1 MSYQALYRKFRP
13 QEFDDVKGQDH
24 IVTTLKNQIKADR
37 IGHAYLFCGTRGTGK
52 TTIAKIFAKAVNCE
66 HPVDGSPCGECP
78 TCRAIAAGNSMN
90 VIEIDA
96 ASNNGVDNI
105 RQIREEV
112 EYRPTEGKYKV
123 YIIDEV
129 HMLSIGAFNALLKT
143 LEEPPAYVIFI
154 CDFDPFGD
162 KKYKYTFCNICE
174 EESAVD
180 LGDERYTIFL
190 STRGEN
196 PQEVSE
202 SLVNFLKFVKADLK
216 ESKEESEDPFVRQ
229 LQKTIEKIKVNRE
242 MGERFMVFQEMLSE
256 ERVVG
261 RNEGKQEMQKE
272 TIVRLLGKLGSLSDS
287 LRKQLVFLP
296 Q

>member
-1 MSYQALYRKFRP
+1 MILGFPIARVEISKEKSVVYHPEYKRVHLDIYAQDEEQTCYNVEMQTASRP
-13 QEFDDVKGQDH
+13 H
-24 IVTTLKNQIKADR
+24 L
-37 IGHAYLFCGTRGTGK
+37 GK
-52 TTIAKIFAKAVNCE
+52 RSRYY
-66 HPVDGSPCGECP
+66 HSQMD
-78 TCRAIAAGNSMN
+78 M
-90 VIEIDA
+90 DLL
-96 ASNNGVDNI
+96 
-105 RQIREEV
+105 
-112 EYRPTEGKYKV
+112 
-123 YIIDEV
+123 
-129 HMLSIGAFNALLKT
+129 LSGRDYEDLS
-143 LEEPPAYVIFI
+143 PAYVIFI

-242 MGERFMVFQEMLSE
+242 MGERFMVFQETLSE
-256 ERVVG
+256 ERAVG

-287 LRKQLVFLP
+287 LRKQIEEEADSEVLDSLYEKAMEAESLEQFYGEAARVFATVK
-296 Q
+296 QS

>member
-1 MSYQALYRKFRP
+1 MSQKKLTDLTIKDNFLFGAVMTDEKNCRDFLEMVLGFPIARVEISKEKSVVYHPEYKRVHLDIYA
-13 QEFDDVKGQDH
+13 QDEE
-24 IVTTLKNQIKADR
+24 Q
-37 IGHAYLFCGTRGTGK
+37 
-52 TTIAKIFAKAVNCE
+52 
-66 HPVDGSPCGECP
+66 
-78 TCRAIAAGNSMN
+78 TCYN
-90 VIEIDA
+90 VEMQA
-96 ASNNGVDNI
+96 AS
-105 RQIREEV
+105 
-112 EYRPTEGKYKV
+112 RPHLGKRSRY
-123 YIIDEV
+123 YHSQMD
-129 HMLSIGAFNALLKT
+129 MDLLLSGRDYEDL
-143 LEEPPAYVIFI
+143 PPAYVIFI

-256 ERVVG
+256 ERAVG

-272 TIVRLLGKLGSLSDS
+272 TIVRLLSKLGSLSDS
-287 LRKQLVFLP
+287 LRKQIEEEADSEVLDSLYEKAMEAESLEQFYGEADRVFATVK
-296 Q
+296 QS

>member
-1 MSYQALYRKFRP
+1 MEEKNCRDFLEMVLGFPIARVEISKEKSVVYHPEY
-13 QEFDDVKGQDH
+13 KGVRLDIYAQDEE
-24 IVTTLKNQIKADR
+24 Q
-37 IGHAYLFCGTRGTGK
+37 
-52 TTIAKIFAKAVNCE
+52 
-66 HPVDGSPCGECP
+66 
-78 TCRAIAAGNSMN
+78 TCYN
-90 VIEIDA
+90 VEMQA
-96 ASNNGVDNI
+96 AS
-105 RQIREEV
+105 
-112 EYRPTEGKYKV
+112 RPHLGKRSRY
-123 YIIDEV
+123 YHSQMD
-129 HMLSIGAFNALLKT
+129 MDLLLSGRDYEDL
-143 LEEPPAYVIFI
+143 PPAYVIFV

>member
-1 MSYQALYRKFRP
+1 MCY
-13 QEFDDVKGQDH
+13 DVNKNSSVEMEGNLEMVLGFPIARVEISKEKSVVYHPEYKGVRLDIYAQDEE
-24 IVTTLKNQIKADR
+24 Q
-37 IGHAYLFCGTRGTGK
+37 
-52 TTIAKIFAKAVNCE
+52 
-66 HPVDGSPCGECP
+66 
-78 TCRAIAAGNSMN
+78 TCYN
-90 VIEIDA
+90 VEMQA
-96 ASNNGVDNI
+96 AS
-105 RQIREEV
+105 
-112 EYRPTEGKYKV
+112 RPHLGKRSRY
-123 YIIDEV
+123 YHSQMD
-129 HMLSIGAFNALLKT
+129 MDLLLSGRDYEDL
-143 LEEPPAYVIFI
+143 PPAYVIFV

-242 MGERFMVFQEMLSE
+242 MGERFMLFQEMLSE
-256 ERVVG
+256 ERAVG

-272 TIVRLLGKLGSLSDS
+272 TIVRLLGKLGSVSDS
-287 LRKQLVFLP
+287 LRKQIEEEADSEVLDSLYEKAMEAESLEQFYGEADRVFATVK
-296 Q
+296 QS

>member
-1 MSYQALYRKFRP
+1 MCY
-13 QEFDDVKGQDH
+13 DVNKNSSVEMEGNLEMVLGFPIARVEISKEKSVVYHPEYKGVCLDIYAQDEE
-24 IVTTLKNQIKADR
+24 Q
-37 IGHAYLFCGTRGTGK
+37 
-52 TTIAKIFAKAVNCE
+52 
-66 HPVDGSPCGECP
+66 
-78 TCRAIAAGNSMN
+78 TCYN
-90 VIEIDA
+90 VEMQA
-96 ASNNGVDNI
+96 AS
-105 RQIREEV
+105 
-112 EYRPTEGKYKV
+112 RPHLGKRSRY
-123 YIIDEV
+123 YHSQMD
-129 HMLSIGAFNALLKT
+129 MDLLLSGRDYEDL
-143 LEEPPAYVIFI
+143 PPAYVIFV

-256 ERVVG
+256 ERAVG

-287 LRKQLVFLP
+287 LRKQIEEEADSEVLDSLYEKAMEAESLEQFYGEADRVFATVK
-296 Q
+296 QS

>member
-1 MSYQALYRKFRP
+1 MCY
-13 QEFDDVKGQDH
+13 DVNKNSSVEMEGNLEMVLGFPIARVEISKEKSVVYHPEYKGVRLDIYAQDEE
-24 IVTTLKNQIKADR
+24 Q
-37 IGHAYLFCGTRGTGK
+37 
-52 TTIAKIFAKAVNCE
+52 
-66 HPVDGSPCGECP
+66 
-78 TCRAIAAGNSMN
+78 TCYN
-90 VIEIDA
+90 VEMQA
-96 ASNNGVDNI
+96 AS
-105 RQIREEV
+105 
-112 EYRPTEGKYKV
+112 RPHLGKRSRY
-123 YIIDEV
+123 YHSQMD
-129 HMLSIGAFNALLKT
+129 MDLLLSGRDYEDL
-143 LEEPPAYVIFI
+143 PPAYVIFV

-256 ERVVG
+256 ERAVG

-272 TIVRLLGKLGSLSDS
+272 TIVRLLGKLGSVSDS
-287 LRKQLVFLP
+287 LRKQIEADSEVLDSLYEKAMEAESLEQFYGEADRVFATVK
-296 Q
+296 QS

>member
-1 MSYQALYRKFRP
+1 MVLGFPIARVEISKEKSVVYHPEY
-13 QEFDDVKGQDH
+13 KGVCLDIYAQDEE
-24 IVTTLKNQIKADR
+24 Q
-37 IGHAYLFCGTRGTGK
+37 
-52 TTIAKIFAKAVNCE
+52 
-66 HPVDGSPCGECP
+66 
-78 TCRAIAAGNSMN
+78 TCYN
-90 VIEIDA
+90 VEMQA
-96 ASNNGVDNI
+96 AS
-105 RQIREEV
+105 
-112 EYRPTEGKYKV
+112 RPHLGKRSRY
-123 YIIDEV
+123 YHSQMD
-129 HMLSIGAFNALLKT
+129 MDLLLSGRDYEDL
-143 LEEPPAYVIFI
+143 PPAYVIFV

-242 MGERFMVFQEMLSE
+242 MGERFMLFQEMLSE
-256 ERVVG
+256 ERAVG

-272 TIVRLLGKLGSLSDS
+272 TIVRLLGKLGSLSDLVLCQEKVQIKYNQFS
-287 LRKQLVFLP
+287 LCLAKLNLLFLSHFLLDFSDILP
-296 Q
+296 HIGLGINTRNGCEYVLYCKMFLCIQKSTYMHVYN

>member
-1 MSYQALYRKFRP
+1 MVLGFPIARVEISKEKSVVYHPEYKRVHLDIYA
-13 QEFDDVKGQDH
+13 QDEE
-24 IVTTLKNQIKADR
+24 Q
-37 IGHAYLFCGTRGTGK
+37 
-52 TTIAKIFAKAVNCE
+52 
-66 HPVDGSPCGECP
+66 
-78 TCRAIAAGNSMN
+78 TCYN
-90 VIEIDA
+90 VEMQA
-96 ASNNGVDNI
+96 AS
-105 RQIREEV
+105 
-112 EYRPTEGKYKV
+112 RPHLGKRSRY
-123 YIIDEV
+123 YHGQMD
-129 HMLSIGAFNALLKT
+129 MDLLLSGRDYEDL
-143 LEEPPAYVIFI
+143 PPAYVIFI

-256 ERVVG
+256 ERAVG

-287 LRKQLVFLP
+287 LRKQIEEEADSEVLDSLYEKAMEAESLEQFYGEADRVFATVK
-296 Q
+296 QS

>member
-1 MSYQALYRKFRP
+1 MSQKKLTDLTIKDNFLFGAVMTDEKNCRDFLEMVLGFPIARVEISKEKSVVYHPEY
-13 QEFDDVKGQDH
+13 KGVRLDIYAQDEE
-24 IVTTLKNQIKADR
+24 Q
-37 IGHAYLFCGTRGTGK
+37 
-52 TTIAKIFAKAVNCE
+52 
-66 HPVDGSPCGECP
+66 
-78 TCRAIAAGNSMN
+78 TCYN
-90 VIEIDA
+90 VEMQA
-96 ASNNGVDNI
+96 AS
-105 RQIREEV
+105 
-112 EYRPTEGKYKV
+112 RPHLGKRSRY
-123 YIIDEV
+123 YHSQMD
-129 HMLSIGAFNALLKT
+129 MDLLLSGRDYEDL
-143 LEEPPAYVIFI
+143 PPAYVIFI

-256 ERVVG
+256 ERAVG

-287 LRKQLVFLP
+287 LRKQIEEEADSEVLDSLYEKAMEAESLEQFYGEADRVFATVK
-296 Q
+296 QS

>member
-1 MSYQALYRKFRP
+1 MSQKKLTDLTIKDNFLFGAVMTDEKNCRDFLEMVLGFPIARVEISKEKSVVYHPEY
-13 QEFDDVKGQDH
+13 KGVRLDIYAQDEE
-24 IVTTLKNQIKADR
+24 Q
-37 IGHAYLFCGTRGTGK
+37 
-52 TTIAKIFAKAVNCE
+52 
-66 HPVDGSPCGECP
+66 
-78 TCRAIAAGNSMN
+78 TCYN
-90 VIEIDA
+90 VEMQA
-96 ASNNGVDNI
+96 AS
-105 RQIREEV
+105 
-112 EYRPTEGKYKV
+112 RPHLGKRSRY
-123 YIIDEV
+123 YHSQMD
-129 HMLSIGAFNALLKT
+129 MDLLLSGRDYEDL
-143 LEEPPAYVIFI
+143 PPAYVIFI

-216 ESKEESEDPFVRQ
+216 ESKEASEDPFVRQ

-256 ERVVG
+256 ERAVG

-287 LRKQLVFLP
+287 LRKQIEEEADSEVLDSLYEKAMEAESLEQFYGEADRVFATVK
-296 Q
+296 QS

>member
-1 MSYQALYRKFRP
+1 MSQKKLTDLTIKDNFLFGAVMTDEKNCRDFLEMVLGFPIARVEISKEKSVVYHPEY
-13 QEFDDVKGQDH
+13 KGVRLDIYAQDEE
-24 IVTTLKNQIKADR
+24 Q
-37 IGHAYLFCGTRGTGK
+37 
-52 TTIAKIFAKAVNCE
+52 
-66 HPVDGSPCGECP
+66 
-78 TCRAIAAGNSMN
+78 TCYN
-90 VIEIDA
+90 VEMQA
-96 ASNNGVDNI
+96 AS
-105 RQIREEV
+105 
-112 EYRPTEGKYKV
+112 RPHLGKRSRY
-123 YIIDEV
+123 YHSQMD
-129 HMLSIGAFNALLKT
+129 MDLLLSGRDYEDL
-143 LEEPPAYVIFI
+143 PPAYVIFV

-174 EESAVD
+174 EESAVN

-256 ERVVG
+256 ERAVG

-287 LRKQLVFLP
+287 LRKQIEEEADSEVLDSLYEKAMEAESLEQFYGEADCVFATVK
-296 Q
+296 QS

>member
-1 MSYQALYRKFRP
+1 MCY
-13 QEFDDVKGQDH
+13 DVNKNSSVEMEGNLEMVLGFPIARVEISKEKSVVYHPEYKGVRLDIYAQDEE
-24 IVTTLKNQIKADR
+24 Q
-37 IGHAYLFCGTRGTGK
+37 
-52 TTIAKIFAKAVNCE
+52 
-66 HPVDGSPCGECP
+66 
-78 TCRAIAAGNSMN
+78 TCYN
-90 VIEIDA
+90 VEMQA
-96 ASNNGVDNI
+96 AS
-105 RQIREEV
+105 
-112 EYRPTEGKYKV
+112 RPHLGKRSRY
-123 YIIDEV
+123 YHSQMD
-129 HMLSIGAFNALLKT
+129 MDLLLSGRDYEDL
-143 LEEPPAYVIFI
+143 PPAYVIFV

-256 ERVVG
+256 ERAVG

-287 LRKQLVFLP
+287 LRKQIEEEADSEVLDSLYEKAMEAESLEQFYGEADRVFATVK
-296 Q
+296 QS

>member
-1 MSYQALYRKFRP
+1 MSQKKLTDLTIKDNFLFGAVMTDEKNCRDFLEMVLGFPIARVEISKEKSVVYHPEY
-13 QEFDDVKGQDH
+13 KGVRLDIYAQDEE
-24 IVTTLKNQIKADR
+24 Q
-37 IGHAYLFCGTRGTGK
+37 
-52 TTIAKIFAKAVNCE
+52 
-66 HPVDGSPCGECP
+66 
-78 TCRAIAAGNSMN
+78 TCYN
-90 VIEIDA
+90 VEMQA
-96 ASNNGVDNI
+96 AS
-105 RQIREEV
+105 
-112 EYRPTEGKYKV
+112 RPHLGKRSRY
-123 YIIDEV
+123 YHSQMD
-129 HMLSIGAFNALLKT
+129 MDLLLSGRDYEDL
-143 LEEPPAYVIFI
+143 PPAYVIFI

-242 MGERFMVFQEMLSE
+242 MGERFMLFQEMLSE
-256 ERVVG
+256 ERAVG

-287 LRKQLVFLP
+287 LRKQIEEEADSEVLDSLYEKAMEAESLEQFYGEADRVFATVK
-296 Q
+296 QS

>member
-1 MSYQALYRKFRP
+1 MSQKKLTDLTIKDNFLFGAVMTDEKNCRDFLEMVLGFPIARVEISKEKSVVYHPEY
-13 QEFDDVKGQDH
+13 KGVRLDIYAQDEE
-24 IVTTLKNQIKADR
+24 Q
-37 IGHAYLFCGTRGTGK
+37 
-52 TTIAKIFAKAVNCE
+52 
-66 HPVDGSPCGECP
+66 
-78 TCRAIAAGNSMN
+78 TCYN
-90 VIEIDA
+90 VEMQA
-96 ASNNGVDNI
+96 AS
-105 RQIREEV
+105 
-112 EYRPTEGKYKV
+112 RPHLGKRSRY
-123 YIIDEV
+123 YHSQMD
-129 HMLSIGAFNALLKT
+129 MDLLLSGRDYEDL
-143 LEEPPAYVIFI
+143 PPAYVIFM

-256 ERVVG
+256 ERAVG

-287 LRKQLVFLP
+287 LRKQIEEEADSEVLDSLYEKAMEAESLEQFYGEADRVFATVK
-296 Q
+296 QS

>member
-1 MSYQALYRKFRP
+1 MSQKKLSDLTIKDNFLFGAVMTD
-13 QEFDDVKGQDH
+13 E
-24 IVTTLKNQIKADR
+24 KNCRDFLEMVL
-37 IGHAYLFCGTRGTGK
+37 GFP
-52 TTIAKIFAKAVNCE
+52 IA
-66 HPVDGSPCGECP
+66 
-78 TCRAIAAGNSMN
+78 R
-90 VIEIDA
+90 IEISKEKSVVYHPEYKGVRLDIYAQDEEQTCYNVEMQA
-96 ASNNGVDNI
+96 AS
-105 RQIREEV
+105 
-112 EYRPTEGKYKV
+112 RPHLGKRSRY
-123 YIIDEV
+123 YHSQMD
-129 HMLSIGAFNALLKT
+129 MDLLLSGRDYEDL
-143 LEEPPAYVIFI
+143 PPAYVIFI

-229 LQKTIEKIKVNRE
+229 LQKTIEKVKVNRE

-256 ERVVG
+256 ERAVG
-261 RNEGKQEMQKE
+261 RNEGKQEMHKE

-287 LRKQLVFLP
+287 LRKQIEEEADSEVLDSLYEKAMEAESLEQFCGEADRVFATVK
-296 Q
+296 QS

>member
-1 MSYQALYRKFRP
+1 MEEKNCRDFLEMVLGFPIARVEISKEKSVVYHPEY
-13 QEFDDVKGQDH
+13 KGVRLDIYAQDEE
-24 IVTTLKNQIKADR
+24 Q
-37 IGHAYLFCGTRGTGK
+37 
-52 TTIAKIFAKAVNCE
+52 
-66 HPVDGSPCGECP
+66 
-78 TCRAIAAGNSMN
+78 TCYN
-90 VIEIDA
+90 VEMQA
-96 ASNNGVDNI
+96 AS
-105 RQIREEV
+105 
-112 EYRPTEGKYKV
+112 RPHLGKRSRY
-123 YIIDEV
+123 YHSQMD
-129 HMLSIGAFNALLKT
+129 MDLLLSGRDYEDL
-143 LEEPPAYVIFI
+143 PPAYVIFI
-154 CDFDPFGD
+154 CDFDPFGN

-256 ERVVG
+256 ERAVG
-261 RNEGKQEMQKE
+261 RNEGKQEMQEMQKE

-287 LRKQLVFLP
+287 LRKQIEEEADSEVLDSLYEKAMEAESLEQFYGEADRVFATVK
-296 Q
+296 QS

>member
-1 MSYQALYRKFRP
+1 MSQKKLTDLTIKDNFLFGAVMTDEKNCRDFLEMVLGFPIARVEVSKEKSVVYHPEYKRVHLDIYA
-13 QEFDDVKGQDH
+13 QDEE
-24 IVTTLKNQIKADR
+24 Q
-37 IGHAYLFCGTRGTGK
+37 
-52 TTIAKIFAKAVNCE
+52 
-66 HPVDGSPCGECP
+66 
-78 TCRAIAAGNSMN
+78 TCYN
-90 VIEIDA
+90 VEMQA
-96 ASNNGVDNI
+96 AS
-105 RQIREEV
+105 
-112 EYRPTEGKYKV
+112 RPHLGKRSRY
-123 YIIDEV
+123 YHSQMD
-129 HMLSIGAFNALLKT
+129 MDLLLSGRDYEDL
-143 LEEPPAYVIFI
+143 PPAYVIFI

-256 ERVVG
+256 ERAVG

-287 LRKQLVFLP
+287 LRKQIEEEADSEVLDSLYEKAMEAESLEQFYGEADRVFATVK
-296 Q
+296 QS

>member
-1 MSYQALYRKFRP
+1 MVLGFPIARVEISKEKSVVYHPEY
-13 QEFDDVKGQDH
+13 KGVRLDIYAQDEE
-24 IVTTLKNQIKADR
+24 Q
-37 IGHAYLFCGTRGTGK
+37 
-52 TTIAKIFAKAVNCE
+52 
-66 HPVDGSPCGECP
+66 
-78 TCRAIAAGNSMN
+78 TCYN
-90 VIEIDA
+90 VEMQA
-96 ASNNGVDNI
+96 AS
-105 RQIREEV
+105 
-112 EYRPTEGKYKV
+112 RPHLGKRSRY
-123 YIIDEV
+123 YHSQMD
-129 HMLSIGAFNALLKT
+129 MDLLLSGRDYEDL
-143 LEEPPAYVIFI
+143 PPAYVIFI

-202 SLVNFLKFVKADLK
+202 SLVNFLKSVKADLK

-256 ERVVG
+256 ERAVG

-287 LRKQLVFLP
+287 LRKQIEEEADSEVLDSLYEKAMEAESLEQFYGEADRVFATVK
-296 Q
+296 QS

>member
-1 MSYQALYRKFRP
+1 MCY
-13 QEFDDVKGQDH
+13 DVNKNSSVEMEGNLEMVLGFPIARVEISKEKSVVYHPEYKGVCLDIYAQDEE
-24 IVTTLKNQIKADR
+24 Q
-37 IGHAYLFCGTRGTGK
+37 
-52 TTIAKIFAKAVNCE
+52 
-66 HPVDGSPCGECP
+66 
-78 TCRAIAAGNSMN
+78 TCYN
-90 VIEIDA
+90 VEMQA
-96 ASNNGVDNI
+96 AS
-105 RQIREEV
+105 
-112 EYRPTEGKYKV
+112 RPHLGKRSRY
-123 YIIDEV
+123 YHSQMD
-129 HMLSIGAFNALLKT
+129 MDLLLSGRDYEDL
-143 LEEPPAYVIFI
+143 PPAYVIFV

-256 ERVVG
+256 ERAVG

-287 LRKQLVFLP
+287 LRKQIEEEADSEVLDSLYEKAMEAESLEQFYWEADRVFATVK
-296 Q
+296 QS

>member
-1 MSYQALYRKFRP
+1 MSQKKLTDLTIKDNFLFGAVMTDEKNCRDFLEMVLGFPIARVEISKEKSVVYHPEYKRVHLDIYA
-13 QEFDDVKGQDH
+13 QDEE
-24 IVTTLKNQIKADR
+24 Q
-37 IGHAYLFCGTRGTGK
+37 
-52 TTIAKIFAKAVNCE
+52 
-66 HPVDGSPCGECP
+66 
-78 TCRAIAAGNSMN
+78 TCYN
-90 VIEIDA
+90 VEMQA
-96 ASNNGVDNI
+96 AS
-105 RQIREEV
+105 
-112 EYRPTEGKYKV
+112 RPHLGKRSRY
-123 YIIDEV
+123 YHSQMD
-129 HMLSIGAFNALLKT
+129 MDLLLSGRDYEDL
-143 LEEPPAYVIFI
+143 PPAYVIFI

-256 ERVVG
+256 ERAVG

-287 LRKQLVFLP
+287 LRKQIEEEADSEVLDSLYEKAMEAESLEQFYGEADRVFATVK
-296 Q
+296 QS

>member
-1 MSYQALYRKFRP
+1 VCY
-13 QEFDDVKGQDH
+13 DVNKNSSVEMEGNLEMVLGFPIARVEISKEKSVVYHPEYKGVRLDIYAQDEE
-24 IVTTLKNQIKADR
+24 Q
-37 IGHAYLFCGTRGTGK
+37 
-52 TTIAKIFAKAVNCE
+52 
-66 HPVDGSPCGECP
+66 
-78 TCRAIAAGNSMN
+78 TCYN
-90 VIEIDA
+90 VEMQA
-96 ASNNGVDNI
+96 AS
-105 RQIREEV
+105 
-112 EYRPTEGKYKV
+112 RPHLGKRSRY
-123 YIIDEV
+123 YHSQMD
-129 HMLSIGAFNALLKT
+129 MDLLLSGRDYEDL
-143 LEEPPAYVIFI
+143 PPAYVIFV

-256 ERVVG
+256 ERAVG

-272 TIVRLLGKLGSLSDS
+272 TIVRLLGKLGSVSDS
-287 LRKQLVFLP
+287 LRKQIEEEADSEVLDSLYEKAMEAESLEQFYGEADRVFATVK
-296 Q
+296 QS

>member
-1 MSYQALYRKFRP
+1 MSQKKLTDLTIKDNFLFGAVMTDEKNCRDFLEMVLGFPIARVEISKEKSVVYHPEYKRVHLDIYA
-13 QEFDDVKGQDH
+13 QDEE
-24 IVTTLKNQIKADR
+24 Q
-37 IGHAYLFCGTRGTGK
+37 
-52 TTIAKIFAKAVNCE
+52 
-66 HPVDGSPCGECP
+66 
-78 TCRAIAAGNSMN
+78 TCYN
-90 VIEIDA
+90 VEMQA
-96 ASNNGVDNI
+96 AS
-105 RQIREEV
+105 
-112 EYRPTEGKYKV
+112 RPHLGKRSRY
-123 YIIDEV
+123 YHSQM
-129 HMLSIGAFNALLKT
+129 HMDLLLSGRDYEDL
-143 LEEPPAYVIFI
+143 PPAYVIFI

-256 ERVVG
+256 ERAVG

-287 LRKQLVFLP
+287 LRKQIEEEADSEVLDSLYEKAMEAESLEQFYGEADRVFATVK
-296 Q
+296 QS

>member
-1 MSYQALYRKFRP
+1 MSQKKLTDLTIKDNFLFGAVMTDEKNCRDFLEMVLGFPIARVEISKEKSVVYHPEYKGVRLDIYAQDEEQTCYNVEMQTASRP
-13 QEFDDVKGQDH
+13 H
-24 IVTTLKNQIKADR
+24 L
-37 IGHAYLFCGTRGTGK
+37 GK
-52 TTIAKIFAKAVNCE
+52 RSRYY
-66 HPVDGSPCGECP
+66 HSQMD
-78 TCRAIAAGNSMN
+78 M
-90 VIEIDA
+90 DLL
-96 ASNNGVDNI
+96 
-105 RQIREEV
+105 
-112 EYRPTEGKYKV
+112 
-123 YIIDEV
+123 
-129 HMLSIGAFNALLKT
+129 LSGRDYEDL
-143 LEEPPAYVIFI
+143 PPAYVIFI

-256 ERVVG
+256 ERAVG

-287 LRKQLVFLP
+287 LRKQIEEEADSEVLDSLYEKAMEAESLEQFYGEADRVFATVK
-296 Q
+296 QS

>member
-1 MSYQALYRKFRP
+1 MSQKKLTDLTIKDNFLFGAVMTDEKNCRDFLEMVLGFPIARVEISKEKSVVYHPEY
-13 QEFDDVKGQDH
+13 KGVRLDIYAQDEE
-24 IVTTLKNQIKADR
+24 Q
-37 IGHAYLFCGTRGTGK
+37 
-52 TTIAKIFAKAVNCE
+52 
-66 HPVDGSPCGECP
+66 
-78 TCRAIAAGNSMN
+78 TCYN
-90 VIEIDA
+90 VEMQA
-96 ASNNGVDNI
+96 AS
-105 RQIREEV
+105 
-112 EYRPTEGKYKV
+112 RPHLGKRSRY
-123 YIIDEV
+123 YHSQMD
-129 HMLSIGAFNALLKT
+129 MDLLLSGRDYEDL
-143 LEEPPAYVIFI
+143 PPAYVIFV

-256 ERVVG
+256 ERAVG

-287 LRKQLVFLP
+287 LRKQIEEEADSEVLDSLYEKAMEAESLEQFYGEADRVFATVK
-296 Q
+296 QS

>member
-1 MSYQALYRKFRP
+1 MVLGFPIARVEISKEKSVVYHPEY
-13 QEFDDVKGQDH
+13 KGVRLDIYAQDEE
-24 IVTTLKNQIKADR
+24 Q
-37 IGHAYLFCGTRGTGK
+37 
-52 TTIAKIFAKAVNCE
+52 
-66 HPVDGSPCGECP
+66 
-78 TCRAIAAGNSMN
+78 TCYN
-90 VIEIDA
+90 VEMQA
-96 ASNNGVDNI
+96 AST
-105 RQIREEV
+105 
-112 EYRPTEGKYKV
+112 PHLGKRSRY
-123 YIIDEV
+123 YHGQMD
-129 HMLSIGAFNALLKT
+129 MDLLLSGRDYEDL
-143 LEEPPAYVIFI
+143 PPAYVIFI

-202 SLVNFLKFVKADLK
+202 SLVNFLKFVKADLR

>member
-1 MSYQALYRKFRP
+1 MVLGFPIARVEISKEKSVVYHPEY
-13 QEFDDVKGQDH
+13 KGVRLDIYAQDEE
-24 IVTTLKNQIKADR
+24 Q
-37 IGHAYLFCGTRGTGK
+37 
-52 TTIAKIFAKAVNCE
+52 
-66 HPVDGSPCGECP
+66 
-78 TCRAIAAGNSMN
+78 TCYN
-90 VIEIDA
+90 VEMQA
-96 ASNNGVDNI
+96 AS
-105 RQIREEV
+105 
-112 EYRPTEGKYKV
+112 RPHLGKRSRY
-123 YIIDEV
+123 YHSQMD
-129 HMLSIGAFNALLKT
+129 MDLLLSGRDYEDL
-143 LEEPPAYVIFI
+143 PPAYVIFV

-256 ERVVG
+256 ERAVG

-272 TIVRLLGKLGSLSDS
+272 TIVRLLGKLGSVSDS
-287 LRKQLVFLP
+287 LRKQIEEEADSEVLDSVYEKAMEAESLEQFYGEQVSCFCHSETIIEQVFYGRLFLSAKSVTNLN
-296 Q
+296 QVKYSRLKII